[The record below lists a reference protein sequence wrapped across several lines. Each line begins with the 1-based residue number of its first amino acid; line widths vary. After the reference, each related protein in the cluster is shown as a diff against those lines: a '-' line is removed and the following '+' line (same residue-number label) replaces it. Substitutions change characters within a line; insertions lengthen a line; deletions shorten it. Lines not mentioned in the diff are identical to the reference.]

1 MTQSLVRMV
10 LVIGVLLL
18 TGVSGAGA
26 DTDERRVALVIGN
39 AAYQHVPALAN
50 PRNDA
55 TDLSEALTLA
65 GFEVVEGLD
74 LTRDQMASTIQEFI
88 DRLDGASTGF
98 FFYAGHGLQVD
109 GRNYML
115 PTDLI
120 LRSEADLQLYAIDM
134 NLVLSQM
141 ERDPRVNIIVLDA
154 CRDNPFANAMS
165 RSLSRGLAPMETR
178 SVGSLIVY
186 STQPGAVA
194 DDGIGR
200 NSPFTSALLKY
211 AGQPGLEIQQMLRR
225 VRGEVIEATDSRQV
239 PWDHSSLTGDV
250 FLIPP
255 AAGVNADEQVVEELQ
270 LSDSQIQLQL
280 WNDAKSSGSIPI
292 LESFLSQFPASPFAI
307 AAEARIRGLERE
319 AEQSG
324 DRVADA
330 INRQVAY
337 GVVTE
342 EPKEP
347 YEFYANARV
356 YELRGDSANAVRM
369 YEKYLTFSPDYV
381 DPHYQ
386 YQRYLRATEGR
397 TAAREIYNEMK
408 FDRPEDRTLQFAAA
422 LLQTPTQRKT
432 QLEAF
437 VRDHPD
443 FAPALY
449 ALSLDYSQRRL
460 GSQTTSDKRRERELL
475 ESFMALHEDGLY
487 VKYFIDKPAA
497 EAEIEDATERLA
509 ALSVIAT
516 DVLENP
522 VSLNAS
528 VGGGGFMMYLNIT
541 DLNHQEIFVKL
552 PGEDFESLGITETRN
567 FTTGAPM
574 PKAYFDL
581 PNDAPAMEIEVKYT
595 DSKGVEQGPYTV
607 TFDPEETLYKSI
619 KDTYMA
625 ANERQWVHFQYWEA
639 DGDDPAYVNV
649 IFPVLNYP
657 CVVEKAYFAIDSDTP
672 DRPLEFGACDPLK
685 PLHSSWTVDSIVRVP
700 PETGY
705 VSLQVHYKDGE
716 VTEVK
721 RYPVKY

>member
-1 MTQSLVRMV
+1 MAQCLVRIV
-10 LVIGVLLL
+10 LIFSVFALAV
-18 TGVSGAGA
+18 VPSMRA
-26 DTDERRVALVIGN
+26 DTQERRVALVIGN

-55 TDLSEALTLA
+55 TELSEALTLA

-74 LTRDQMASTIQEFI
+74 LTRDQMAATIQEFI
-88 DRLDGASTGF
+88 DQLDGATTGF

-154 CRDNPFANAMS
+154 CRDNPFASAMS

-200 NSPFTSALLKY
+200 NSPFTTALLKY
-211 AGQPGLEIQQMLRR
+211 ARQPGLEIQQMLRR

-255 AAGVNADEQVVEELQ
+255 AAGVNADEQVVEELE

-280 WNDAKSSGSIPI
+280 WNDAKNSGSIPI
-292 LESFLSQFPASPFAI
+292 LESFLGQFPASPFAV
-307 AAEARIRGLERE
+307 AAQARIRGLERE
-319 AEQSG
+319 AEQTG

-422 LLQTPTQRKT
+422 LLQSPTQRKA

-437 VRDHPD
+437 VKEHPD

-449 ALSLDYSQRRL
+449 ALSLDYSLRRL

-475 ESFMALHEDGLY
+475 ESFLQQHEEGLY

-509 ALSVIAT
+509 ALSIIAT

-522 VSLNAS
+522 VSLQSS
-528 VGGGGFMMYLNIT
+528 VGGGGFMLTISIT
-541 DLNHQEIFVKL
+541 DLNHKEIFVKL
-552 PGEDFESLGITETRN
+552 PGEAFESLGITDTRN
-567 FTTGAPM
+567 FTTGAPQ
-574 PKAYFDL
+574 PKSYFDL
-581 PNDAPAMEIEVKYT
+581 ANDAPAMDIEIKYT

-607 TFDPEETLYKSI
+607 RFDPMETVYKSI

-625 ANERQWVHFQYWEA
+625 ANERQWVYFQYWDPGEDEA
-639 DGDDPAYVNV
+639 PYVNV
-649 IFPVLNYP
+649 HFPVLDYP
-657 CVVEKAYFAIDSDTP
+657 CAVEKAFYAIDSDTP
-672 DRPLEFGACDPLK
+672 DTELRFAACNPLK
-685 PLHSSWTVDSIVRVP
+685 PLESTRGIDQMLKLPLDTS
-700 PETGY
+700 Y

>member
-1 MTQSLVRMV
+1 MTKLLLRVSLIVV
-10 LVIGVLLL
+10 WLGLVI
-18 TGVSGAGA
+18 SPIANA
-26 DTDERRVALVIGN
+26 KSEERRVALVIGN
-39 AAYQHVPALAN
+39 AAYQNVPALAN

-74 LTRDQMASTIQEFI
+74 LSRDQMAATIQEFI
-88 DRLDGASTGF
+88 DQLDGASTGF

-115 PTDLI
+115 PTDLV

-154 CRDNPFANAMS
+154 CRDNPFASSMS

-194 DDGIGR
+194 DDGAGR
-200 NSPFTSALLKY
+200 NSPFTAALLKH
-211 AGQPGLEIQQMLRR
+211 ARQPGVEIQQMLRR
-225 VRGEVIEATDSRQV
+225 VRGDVIEATDSRQV

-255 AAGVNADEQVVEELQ
+255 AQGVNADEQVVQELQ

-280 WNDAKSSGSIPI
+280 WNDAKNSGSIPI
-292 LESFLSQFPASPFAI
+292 LEGFLNQFPGSPFAT
-307 AAEARIRGLERE
+307 AAQARIRGLERE

-324 DRVADA
+324 DVVADA

-337 GVVTE
+337 GVVTA

-408 FDRPEDRTLQFAAA
+408 FDRPDDRTLEYAAA
-422 LLQTPTQRKT
+422 LLQSPTQRKA

-437 VRDHPD
+437 VAANPS
-443 FAPALY
+443 FAPAVY

-475 ESFMALHEDGLY
+475 ESFLQLHEDGLY

-497 EAEIEDATERLA
+497 EAEIEDAQERLA
-509 ALSVIAT
+509 ALSIIAT

-522 VSLNAS
+522 VSLISGVA
-528 VGGGGFMMYLNIT
+528 GGGFSMTLSIT
-541 DLNHQEIFVKL
+541 DLNHKEVFIRL
-552 PGEDFESLGITETRN
+552 PGEEFESLGFSEGRN

-574 PKAYFDL
+574 AKTHFDL
-581 PNDAPAMEIEVKYT
+581 PNDAPAMDIEVKYL
-595 DSKGVEQGPYTV
+595 DSKGVEQGPFTLG
-607 TFDPEETLYKSI
+607 FDPEETVYRSI

-625 ANERQWVHFQYWEA
+625 AAERQWVYYQYWDPG
-639 DGDDPAYVNV
+639 DGDAPYVNV
-649 IFPVLNYP
+649 HFPVLDYP
-657 CVVEKAYFAIDSDTP
+657 CVVEKAFYAVDNDTP
-672 DRPLEFGACDPLK
+672 DTELRFAECNPLK
-685 PLHSSWTVDSIVRVP
+685 PLESTRGIDQMLKLP
-700 PETGY
+700 LETGY
-705 VSLQVHYKDGE
+705 ISLQVHYKDGE
-716 VTEVK
+716 VTKVK